1 MTKTSDA
8 RIVEAARQIII
19 GQGIDQ
25 LTQRGL
31 AAAVGIKA
39 PSLYKRFADQAALLR
54 AVRGQALADLEARLR
69 RAAGDQPP
77 APAALRMANAF
88 RAYALEAPGLYRLI
102 FDAALQDPE
111 RTLERA
117 ALAPSEAALAPLAGG
132 GQGASSAHA
141 MLALLHGLVR
151 LEIDGAAPVAGPH
164 DEAFRFAIYA
174 LLQGIARS
182 AG

>member
-8 RIVEAARQIII
+8 KIIEAARQIIV

-25 LTQRGL
+25 LTQRGV
-31 AAAVGIKA
+31 AAAVGLKA
-39 PSLYKRFADQAALLR
+39 PSLYKRFADQAALLG
-54 AVRGQALADLEARLR
+54 AVRAQALADLDARLR
-69 RAAGDQPP
+69 LAARDQAP
-77 APAALRMANAF
+77 APAVLRMANAF
-88 RAYALEAPGLYRLI
+88 RAYAVEAPDIYRLI
-102 FDAALQDPE
+102 FDADLQDPE

-117 ALAPSEAALAPLAGG
+117 ALAPFEAALAPLAGG

-151 LEIDGAAPVAGPH
+151 LEIDGAAPVAGRH
-164 DEAFRFAIYA
+164 DEAFRFAVYA